1 MQHPPP
7 RAHRPHHRDREG
19 RKPPGRLRGAEEGR
33 HHCAGD
39 EAEAGGGKTRH
50 QESFPQG
57 SAGIRPGKAGS
68 KEGGEESREAFH
80 TGKAKGGKR
89 EEVRKLTMFSST
101 TEQRV
106 YYADTDHGELDREG
120 ILLPVVEVKCEYKS
134 PALYNDIILI
144 ETSIMKIGNKSITF
158 SYGILRKEGR
168 KLLAQGHTVN
178 VFARGASSTEIPP
191 DIRKKLEKS

>member
-1 MQHPPP
+1 
-7 RAHRPHHRDREG
+7 
-19 RKPPGRLRGAEEGR
+19 
-33 HHCAGD
+33 
-39 EAEAGGGKTRH
+39 
-50 QESFPQG
+50 
-57 SAGIRPGKAGS
+57 
-68 KEGGEESREAFH
+68 
-80 TGKAKGGKR
+80 
-89 EEVRKLTMFSST
+89 MFSST

-106 YYADTDHGELDREG
+106 YYADTDHGGVAYYASYLRRFEVGRTELLRELGIEQGELDREG

-178 VFARGASSTEIPP
+178 VFAKGTSSTEIPP